1 MIQVA
6 AAATAAEVWFG
17 IALFAFA
24 MFATAVLSA
33 CAIRYARR
41 RDMLDHPGPRRS
53 HALPTPRGGG
63 VAPVLVLLGGGIA
76 LVAGDSLSRSDLGVC
91 LIALAIIAAIGWL
104 DDHRPLSAALRLPV
118 HMLAGLIASLALMGS
133 PQTPAQIVVTSGC
146 AVLIA
151 GFVNAWNFMDGINGL
166 ATSQAGLVVAAL
178 LIGGGAAGAWL
189 DGSWRGFGWLLI
201 AAMLGFLPFNFPRA
215 RIFLG
220 DVGSGALGFVVS
232 CLLVRAVVAGGLSW
246 RLAWLPASAFLLD
259 AGLTLLWRIARGKRW
274 WRPHREHLY
283 QWLVRSGCSHVS
295 VTGWYALWTIVA
307 GALMLIAA
315 GGGAV
320 GVWISVGALLFG
332 CLFWMWLRSRLWKTA
347 RLRIRPHR

>member
-1 MIQVA
+1 MIQA
-6 AAATAAEVWFG
+6 NAAATAAEVWLG
-17 IALFAFA
+17 IALFAVA
-24 MFATAVLSA
+24 MIATAVLTA
-33 CAIRYARR
+33 CAIRYAQRLN
-41 RDMLDHPGPRRS
+41 MLDHPGQRRS

-76 LVAGDSLSRSDLGVC
+76 LVAGDPLSRSSLGVC

-104 DDHRPLSAALRLPV
+104 DDHRPLSAALRLPI
-118 HMLAGLIASLALMGS
+118 HLLAGLIASLALMGI
-133 PQTPAQIVVTSGC
+133 PQTPEQIAVTAGC
-146 AVLIA
+146 AILIA

-166 ATSQAGLVVAAL
+166 AASQAGLVAIIL
-178 LIGGGAAGAWL
+178 LIGSGAAGAWL
-189 DGSWRGFGWLLI
+189 DESWRGFGWLLV

-220 DVGSGALGFVVS
+220 DVGSGSLGFVIA
-232 CLLVRAVVAGGLSW
+232 CMLVRAVVAGGLP
-246 RLAWLPASAFLLD
+246 RTLAWLPASAFLLD

-295 VTGWYALWTIVA
+295 VTGWYALWTIAA
-307 GALMLIAA
+307 GALMRVVF
-315 GGGAV
+315 GRDTV

-332 CLFWMWLRSRLWKTA
+332 CLFWMWLRNRVWMISRPHPR
-347 RLRIRPHR
+347 RLR